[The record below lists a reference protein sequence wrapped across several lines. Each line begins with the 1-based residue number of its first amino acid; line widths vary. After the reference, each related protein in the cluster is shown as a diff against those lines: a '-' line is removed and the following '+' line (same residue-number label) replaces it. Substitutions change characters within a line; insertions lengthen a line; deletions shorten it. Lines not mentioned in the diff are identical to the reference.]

1 LELIIYIL
9 VAILA
14 LSFLVFFHELGH
26 YTAAKF
32 FGVKVER
39 FSIGFGKVLFKKNW
53 LDTEW
58 AFAPILL
65 GGYVKMK
72 GQDDTDPTKKSN
84 DPDSYNSKKPWQRII
99 ILLAGPLANI
109 ILAFFIYLF
118 IAIHGAPASTASD
131 FLPTVVGK
139 VVKETPAFN
148 AGIKSGDKIVQ
159 INQFKIKYWYELG
172 DSIQKAKDPINITI
186 IRDGKTIKTT
196 LKPKVEDRKNEFN
209 EKIRRR
215 VIGITPKVEKNT
227 IIDFS
232 PIEAVKY
239 AYQETKK
246 ATFIITKGVQ
256 KISTGEVDSKNVSGA
271 ITIFQILMNFAK
283 EGFIYLLFIMALL
296 SVNLGV
302 LNLLPIPALDGGHIM
317 FNLYELVTG
326 KEPSENVLYALTL
339 IGWLFLISL
348 MVFGMYN
355 DVNRIWGGQ

>member
-1 LELIIYIL
+1 MELIIYIF

-72 GQDDTDPTKKSN
+72 GQDDIDPTKKSN

-99 ILLAGPLANI
+99 ILFAGPLANI
-109 ILAFFIYLF
+109 VLAFFIYLF

-131 FLPTVVGK
+131 FLPPVVGK
-139 VVKETPAFN
+139 VAKNTPAFN
-148 AGIKSGDKIVQ
+148 AELKSGDKITQVNQ
-159 INQFKIKYWYELG
+159 YKINYWYELSA
-172 DSIQKAKDPINITI
+172 SIQKAKDPIKLTI
-186 IRDGKTIKTT
+186 IRDNKSITTT
-196 LKPKVEDRKNEFN
+196 LKPKVEERKNEFN
-209 EKIRRR
+209 EKIEKR
-215 VIGITPKVEKNT
+215 VIGITPKVDKNT
-227 IIDFS
+227 SINFTIFES
-232 PIEAVKY
+232 FKY
-239 AYQETKK
+239 AYHETKK
-246 ATFIITKGVQ
+246 ATFLIAKGVQ
-256 KISTGEVDSKNVSGA
+256 KVSTGEVDSKNISGA
-271 ITIFQILMNFAK
+271 ISIFQILMNFAK
-283 EGFIYLLFIMALL
+283 EGYIYLLFIMALL

-302 LNLLPIPALDGGHIM
+302 LNLLPIPALDGGHIV
-317 FNLYELVTG
+317 FNIYELITG
-326 KEPSENVLYALTL
+326 KEPSEKVLYALTL
-339 IGWLFLISL
+339 MGWLFLISL

-355 DVNRIWGGQ
+355 DINRLWGTK